1 MGDCMD
7 VGGPWETLEVD
18 VDGPVAVLTLNRP
31 ERMNAMS
38 PTMSKELGLVWDA
51 FEADVSLRVAVIT
64 GAGDRA
70 FCSGA
75 DVSTVADTS
84 RPRTGVLERELHF
97 TPMQAKVSK
106 PTICA
111 VNGVCAGGGLHFVM
125 ECDFSIAAARAT
137 FLDPHV
143 SIGQVSSTETLVL
156 SRRIPH
162 QAALRMVL
170 MGSAER
176 VNAARALELGIV
188 TEVVENEQL
197 MSRAK
202 ELAHAIAK
210 NSPTAIAISRYV
222 LWQGLEQPMTDA
234 LRQGF
239 ALLRAH
245 ADSHPDAQEGP
256 AAFLAKREPSWADAE
271 PGGPLAFRQR

>member
-1 MGDCMD
+1 MG
-7 VGGPWETLEVD
+7 VLELWETLKVEI
-18 VDGPVAVLTLNRP
+18 DGPVVVVTLNRP

-38 PTMSKELGLVWDA
+38 ATMIQELGRFWDS
-51 FEADVSLRVAVIT
+51 FEEDSELRVAVIT

-84 RPRTGVLERELHF
+84 RRRTAVFDRELHF
-97 TPMQAKVSK
+97 TPFQARVSK

-125 ECDFSIAAARAT
+125 ECDFAIAAERAT

-143 SIGQVSSTETLVL
+143 SVGQVSATESLIL

-162 QAALRMVL
+162 SAALRMVL

-176 VNAARALELGIV
+176 VSAARALELGIV
-188 TEVVENEQL
+188 TEVVEDGL
-197 MSRAK
+197 LRDRAN

-210 NSPTAIAISRYV
+210 NSPTAIAISRFV

-239 ALLRAH
+239 ALLRGH
-245 ADSHPDAQEGP
+245 ADTHPDAQEG
-256 AAFLAKREPSWADAE
+256 ATAFMEKRSPSWADPE
-271 PGGPLAFRQR
+271 SGGPLAFKRG